1 MIHCILFTLCL
12 GGFILLLSA
21 MVRHQQDWLRRKLSP
36 VRSATLRRCGFLSL
50 ALAYVAAGAGLGWA
64 YGTVV
69 WCGWLTVAAALTVTL
84 NVNRERILA
93 KVRA

>member
-1 MIHCILFTLCL
+1 MIHCALFVLCL

-21 MVRHQQDWLRRKLSP
+21 MVRHQQDWLRRKLSLA
-36 VRSATLRRCGFLSL
+36 RSITLRRCGFLSL
-50 ALAYVAAGAGLGWA
+50 ALAYGVAGMDLGLA

-69 WCGWLTVAAALTVTL
+69 WFGWLTVAAAVTVTL